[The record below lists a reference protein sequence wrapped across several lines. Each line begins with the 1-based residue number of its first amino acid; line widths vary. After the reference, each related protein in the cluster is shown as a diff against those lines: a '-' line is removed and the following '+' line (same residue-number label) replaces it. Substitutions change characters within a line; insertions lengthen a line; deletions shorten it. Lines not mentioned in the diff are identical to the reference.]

1 MKLGNTIKISFRALR
16 RNKMRSAL
24 TALGIIIGVAAVI
37 AMVSIGNG
45 AKSQM
50 ESQIASLGDN
60 VILVFAGNWSS
71 SGVRSGWGGAGTL
84 KVADAL
90 AIKREIPAVTAVSPE
105 VRGAAQLT
113 AGGEN
118 WSTGNLLGESADYLD
133 IRHWPLAEGAGFT
146 EQDIRTASK
155 VAIIGQTIAT
165 QLYGDE
171 SPLGKIL
178 RIKNVP
184 FLVTGILTPKGLNLM
199 GQDQDDI
206 VVLPYTSAMKR
217 VTGGTNLRG
226 INVQGSKQSDLAST
240 KDQVLSVLRQ
250 RHKIEPGKDDD
261 FTVRTQEEIARV
273 ATAQTDVMTALLGA
287 IASVS
292 LFVGGIGIMN
302 IMLVSV
308 TERTREIGIRMA
320 VGAHGKDILL
330 QFLIEAAALSSS
342 GGVIGIL
349 LGIATSKIVSGM
361 TGWPSLISVS
371 SIVVS
376 FLVSSAVGIF
386 FGFYPARK
394 AARLDPIEALR
405 FE

>member
-1 MKLGNTIKISFRALR
+1 M
-16 RNKMRSAL
+16 
-24 TALGIIIGVAAVI
+24 
-37 AMVSIGNG
+37 
-45 AKSQM
+45 
-50 ESQIASLGDN
+50 
-60 VILVFAGNWSS
+60 
-71 SGVRSGWGGAGTL
+71 
-84 KVADAL
+84 
-90 AIKREIPAVTAVSPE
+90 
-105 VRGAAQLT
+105 
-113 AGGEN
+113 
-118 WSTGNLLGESADYLD
+118 
-133 IRHWPLAEGAGFT
+133 
-146 EQDIRTASK
+146 
-155 VAIIGQTIAT
+155 
-165 QLYGDE
+165 
-171 SPLGKIL
+171 
-178 RIKNVP
+178 
-184 FLVTGILTPKGLNLM
+184 LTPKGLNLM

-217 VTGGTNLRG
+217 VTGGTSLRG
-226 INVQGSKQSDLAST
+226 INVQGAKQSDLSMT
-240 KDQVLSVLRQ
+240 KDLVVSLLRQ
-250 RHKIEPGKDDD
+250 RHKITDQKEDD
-261 FTVRTQEEIARV
+261 FTVRTQEEIAKV

-292 LFVGGIGIMN
+292 LLVGGIGIMN

-349 LGIATSKIVSGM
+349 LGIAASKTVSVM

-394 AARLDPIEALR
+394 AAQLDPIEALR

>member
-16 RNKMRSAL
+16 RNKMRSIL

-60 VILVFAGNWSS
+60 VILVFAGNWSPG
-71 SGVRSGWGGAGTL
+71 GVRSGWGGAGTL
-84 KVADAL
+84 KVEDAL
-90 AIKREIPAVTAVSPE
+90 AIKREIPTVTAVSPE
-105 VRGAAQLT
+105 VRGGAQLT

-118 WSTGNLLGESADYLD
+118 WSTGNLLGESADYFDL
-133 IRHWPLAEGAGFT
+133 RHWPLAEGVGFT
-146 EQDIRTASK
+146 EQDIRTSSK

-184 FLVTGILTPKGLNLM
+184 FLVTGVLTPKGLNLM

-226 INVQGSKQSDLAST
+226 INIQGSKESDLATT
-240 KDQVLSVLRQ
+240 KDQVVAVLRQ
-250 RHKIEPGKDDD
+250 RHKIGPGKDDD
-261 FTVRTQEEIARV
+261 FTVRTQEEIAKV

-342 GGVIGIL
+342 GGVIGII
-349 LGIATSKIVSGM
+349 LGIAASKIVSAM

-394 AARLDPIEALR
+394 AAQLDPIEALR

>member
-16 RNKMRSAL
+16 RNKMRSIL
-24 TALGIIIGVAAVI
+24 TSLGIIIGVAAVI

-50 ESQIASLGDN
+50 ESQIASLGEN
-60 VILVFAGNWSS
+60 VILVFSGNWSPG
-71 SGVRSGWGGAGTL
+71 GVRSGWGGAGTL
-84 KVADAL
+84 KVEDAL
-90 AIKREIPAVTAVSPE
+90 AIKREIPTVSAVSPE
-105 VRGAAQLT
+105 VRSNAQLA
-113 AGGEN
+113 AGNEN
-118 WSTGNLLGESADYLD
+118 WSTGNLLGESADYFD
-133 IRHWPLAEGAGFT
+133 IRQWPLDQGAAFT
-146 EQDIRTASK
+146 EQDIRMANK
-155 VAIIGQTIAT
+155 VAVIGQTVAK
-165 QLYGDE
+165 QLYRE
-171 SPLGKIL
+171 ENPLGQIL

-184 FLVTGILTPKGLNLM
+184 FIVTGVLTSKGLNLM

-206 VVLPYTSAMKR
+206 VVMPYTSAMKR
-217 VTGGTNLRG
+217 VSGNTNLRG
-226 INVQGSKQSDLAST
+226 INIQGATQSALTST
-240 KDQVLSVLRQ
+240 KDQIVSLLRQ
-250 RHKIEPGKDDD
+250 RHRITSQKEDD
-261 FTVRTQEEIARV
+261 FTVRTQEEIAKV

-292 LFVGGIGIMN
+292 LLVGGIGIMN

-308 TERTREIGIRMA
+308 TERTREIGIRLA

-330 QFLIEAAALSSS
+330 QFLIEAAALSST
-342 GGVIGIL
+342 GGVIGII
-349 LGIATSKIVSGM
+349 LGIAASKTVSAI

>member
-16 RNKMRSAL
+16 RNKMRSIL

-60 VILVFAGNWSS
+60 VILVFAGNWSPG
-71 SGVRSGWGGAGTL
+71 GVRSGWGGAGTL
-84 KVADAL
+84 KVEDAL
-90 AIKREIPAVTAVSPE
+90 AIKREIPTVTAVSPE
-105 VRGAAQLT
+105 VRGNAQLT
-113 AGGEN
+113 AGNEN
-118 WSTGNLLGESADYLD
+118 WSTGNLLGESADYFDL
-133 IRHWPLAEGAGFT
+133 RHWPLAEGVGFT
-146 EQDIRTASK
+146 EQDIRTSSK

-184 FLVTGILTPKGLNLM
+184 FLVTGVLTPKGLNLM

-226 INVQGSKQSDLAST
+226 INVQGSKESDLATT
-240 KDQVLSVLRQ
+240 KDQVVAILRQ
-250 RHKIEPGKDDD
+250 RHKIGPGKDDD
-261 FTVRTQEEIARV
+261 FTVRTQEEIAKV

-342 GGVIGIL
+342 GGVVGII
-349 LGIATSKIVSGM
+349 LGIAASKIVSAM

>member
-1 MKLGNTIKISFRALR
+1 MKTGNTVKISFRALR
-16 RNKMRSAL
+16 RNKLRSLL

-50 ESQIASLGDN
+50 ESQIASLGEN
-60 VILVFAGNWSS
+60 VILVFAGNWSPG
-71 SGVRSGWGGAGTL
+71 GVRSGWGGAGTL
-84 KVADAL
+84 KVDDAL
-90 AIKREIPAVTAVSPE
+90 AIKREIPTVSAVSPE
-105 VRGAAQLT
+105 VRGGAQLT

-118 WSTGNLLGESADYLD
+118 WSTGNLLGESAEYFD
-133 IRHWPLAEGAGFT
+133 IRQWPLAQGVGFT

-155 VAIIGQTIAT
+155 VAIIGQTIAA
-165 QLYGDE
+165 QLYRDQN
-171 SPLGKIL
+171 PLGKIL

-184 FLVTGILTPKGLNLM
+184 FLVTGVLTPKGLNLM

-217 VTGGTNLRG
+217 VTGGTSLRA
-226 INVQGSKQSDLAST
+226 INVQGAKESDLSMT
-240 KDQVLSVLRQ
+240 KDLVVSLLRQ
-250 RHKIEPGKDDD
+250 RHKITSQKEDD
-261 FTVRTQEEIARV
+261 FTVRTQEEIAKV

-292 LFVGGIGIMN
+292 LLVGGIGIMN

-342 GGVIGIL
+342 GGVLGIL
-349 LGIATSKIVSGM
+349 LGIAASKTVSGI

>member
-16 RNKMRSAL
+16 RNKMRSTL

-60 VILVFAGNWSS
+60 VILVFAGNWSPG
-71 SGVRSGWGGAGTL
+71 GVRSGWGGAGTL
-84 KVADAL
+84 KVDDAL
-90 AIKREIPAVTAVSPE
+90 AIKREIPSVTAVSPE
-105 VRGAAQLT
+105 VRGGAQLT

-184 FLVTGILTPKGLNLM
+184 FLVTGVLTPKGLNLM

-226 INVQGSKQSDLAST
+226 INVQGSKDSNLAAT
-240 KDQVLSVLRQ
+240 KDQVVAVLRQ
-250 RHKIEPGKDDD
+250 RHKIGPEKDDD
-261 FTVRTQEEIARV
+261 FTVRTQEEIAKV

-349 LGIATSKIVSGM
+349 LGIAASKIVSGM

-394 AARLDPIEALR
+394 AAQLDPIEALR

>member
-1 MKLGNTIKISFRALR
+1 MTLGNTIKISFRALH
-16 RNKMRSAL
+16 RNKMRSIL
-24 TALGIIIGVAAVI
+24 TALGMIIGVAAVI

-50 ESQIASLGDN
+50 ESQIASLGEN
-60 VILVFAGNWSS
+60 VILVFSGNWSPG
-71 SGVRSGWGGAGTL
+71 GVRSGWGGAGTL
-84 KVADAL
+84 KIDDVL
-90 AIKREIPAVTAVSPE
+90 AIKREIPTVTAVSPE
-105 VRGAAQLT
+105 VRSSAQLT
-113 AGGEN
+113 AGNEN
-118 WSTGNLLGESADYLD
+118 WSTGNLLGESADYFD
-133 IRHWPLAEGAGFT
+133 IRQWPLAKGVVFT
-146 EQDIRTASK
+146 EQDIRTANK

-165 QLYGDE
+165 ELYGE
-171 SPLGKIL
+171 ENPLGKIL

-184 FLVTGILTPKGLNLM
+184 FLVTGVLTPKGLSM
-199 GQDQDDI
+199 TGQDQDDL

-217 VTGGTNLRG
+217 VIGGTNLRA
-226 INVQGSKQSDLAST
+226 INIQAAKTGDLSPT
-240 KDQVLSVLRQ
+240 KDQIVSLLRQ
-250 RHKIEPGKDDD
+250 RHKIGSDKDDD
-261 FTVRTQEEIARV
+261 FTVRTQEEIAKV

-342 GGVIGIL
+342 GGVIGII
-349 LGIATSKIVSGM
+349 LGIAASKIVSAM